1 MSLSSKNIG
10 IGGEK
15 LQTNLEI
22 KKYLE
27 EKGISQTFISKKTG
41 IPLPTLNLVLNGKRR
56 LTLDEYSIIC
66 GVLAVNT
73 DKFLQPRMPGQ
84 EVGGR

>member
-1 MSLSSKNIG
+1 MPSTSKNIG

-15 LQTNLEI
+15 LEANLEI

-41 IPLPTLNLVLNGKRR
+41 ISLPTLNLVLNGKRK

-73 DKFLQPRMPGQ
+73 DRFLQPRMPGV
-84 EVGGR
+84 E

>member
-1 MSLSSKNIG
+1 M
-10 IGGEK
+10 EA
-15 LQTNLEI
+15 NLEI

-41 IPLPTLNLVLNGKRR
+41 IPLPTLNLVLNGRR
-56 LTLDEYSIIC
+56 KLTLDEYSIIC

-73 DKFLQPRMPGQ
+73 DKFLRPRMPEE
-84 EVGGR
+84 EVEGGRADCGFQRRNGCS